1 MFSFLILAVCS
12 SRVGALFTDD
22 DDDESDDESDGE
34 EGEEGE
40 EGEWRPRRRR
50 DAHLHKNEDPDA
62 KKERKAAVKAA
73 QAEARKHKTPKH
85 LKKAKKKGGGKK

>member
-1 MFSFLILAVCS
+1 MRRARRARRASGGS
-12 SRVGALFTDD
+12 
-22 DDDESDDESDGE
+22 
-34 EGEEGE
+34 
-40 EGEWRPRRRR
+40 RRR